1 MITLY
6 RKRGCP
12 RCTDIEEALKELT
25 LAHRVVD
32 VEEGEGA
39 RGIPENLGE
48 PRRTP
53 VLVDEGEVFRGSRAI
68 LDHLE
73 GLKGFRALWYKFQSD
88 ACYCDE
94 EGNIE

>member
-12 RCTDIEEALKELT
+12 RCADIEEALKELT

-32 VEEGEGA
+32 VGEGA
-39 RGIPENLGE
+39 GEEKMPEGIGE
-48 PRRTP
+48 PRRP
-53 VLVDEGEVFRGSRAI
+53 PILVDEGEAFRGPGAI

-73 GLKGFRALWYKFQSD
+73 SLKGFRALWYKFQSD

-94 EGNIE
+94 EGNVE